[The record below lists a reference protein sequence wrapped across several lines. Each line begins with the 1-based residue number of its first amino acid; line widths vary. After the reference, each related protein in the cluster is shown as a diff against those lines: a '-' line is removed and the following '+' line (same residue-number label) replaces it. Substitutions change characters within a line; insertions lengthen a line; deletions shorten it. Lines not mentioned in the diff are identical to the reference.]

1 MTWPIIVS
9 CKSGTSE
16 RQLFVFCLHHQCTF
30 YQWTENWPKSAISRA
45 WVCHFRNFAELQ
57 DKGALVQALCRQI
70 YISATFC
77 AKTRQHLGFPYI
89 HWLDAQCTEKT
100 SESWAASELEILC
113 AFASHKVIYHLD
125 VPGAVWWESRKVL
138 QRWSAIR
145 NNRTTNLRQQI
156 TQGWSHVC
164 SAVINCKTLLH
175 YIQFLFLPRFLV
187 VLCSK
192 SLKSICSDVFNCSKC
207 KRNKVDPSLWE
218 CHTFGKDTSSCQLK
232 RAAQNIGSSG
242 CQDSVNWW
250 IYWNVC
256 QTNDKQCK
264 EEHFKVTQIRIV
276 LPCE

>member
-1 MTWPIIVS
+1 MYTYMPDRVALSWMEKCLAWLIIGS
-9 CKSGTSE
+9 CKSWTSE

-145 NNRTTNLRQQI
+145 NNRATNQPTYGNR
-156 TQGWSHVC
+156 
-164 SAVINCKTLLH
+164 LH
-175 YIQFLFLPRFLV
+175 
-187 VLCSK
+187 
-192 SLKSICSDVFNCSKC
+192 
-207 KRNKVDPSLWE
+207 KVDPT
-218 CHTFGKDTSSCQLK
+218 CA
-232 RAAQNIGSSG
+232 R
-242 CQDSVNWW
+242 
-250 IYWNVC
+250 
-256 QTNDKQCK
+256 
-264 EEHFKVTQIRIV
+264 R
-276 LPCE
+276 